1 MHELLTTSEM
11 SEADRLAVA
20 SGVPS
25 LELMEKAGQAV
36 ADAAV
41 AMTRASARIVGP
53 LRSRQ

>member
-1 MHELLTTSEM
+1 MHELLTTSQM

-41 AMTRASARIVGP
+41 GDDARECPHLGS
-53 LRSRQ
+53 LRSGQ